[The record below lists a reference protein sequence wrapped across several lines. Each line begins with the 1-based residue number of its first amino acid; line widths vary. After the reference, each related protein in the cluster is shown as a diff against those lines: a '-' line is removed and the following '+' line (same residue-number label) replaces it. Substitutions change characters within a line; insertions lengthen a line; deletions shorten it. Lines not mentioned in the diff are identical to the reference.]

1 MDRLEQI
8 EKIVSSDTLQGS
20 DTLCHLLRYL
30 VEHST
35 DDNPRGVKEYQIAT
49 EALGR
54 GSDFDPRIDSTVRV
68 AVARL
73 RTKLDEY
80 YSRQGVHD
88 PIRIEI
94 PKGSYRA
101 LFHDRR
107 RRKGGSTEAGNGA
120 ASVSRFENGS
130 EASFGYAMPAR
141 TRVLVAVASVAL
153 VLMAAFL
160 GWAVAQSRIV
170 SEPADASAPPTPAA
184 LRQFWESFLNTTQN
198 PIVIYSNAQFVGRA
212 HSTGLRYFN
221 AAADSGSE
229 IVDTYTG
236 VGEVVA
242 VHSLGRLFWRHGRD
256 IDIKRSGLLG
266 WDAAKN
272 ASLIF
277 VGGPFENVSV
287 RELRKLRDES
297 GFVFEP
303 VKDPSKEYG
312 SVLVNRHPAPG
323 EQAAF
328 NASKGKQGQR
338 DYALIQMAGGF
349 APGRR
354 ILILAGISTQ
364 GTEGAVD
371 FVCRA
376 NKVEE
381 LLSRL
386 GIGPN
391 DPVEAFEC
399 VLEIDISGGVPLD
412 SRIVAV
418 RNRVHSLPGA
428 ENARGA
434 NGDSQ
439 P

>member
-1 MDRLEQI
+1 MDRLEHI
-8 EKIVSSDTLQGS
+8 EKIVSSETLHGS
-20 DTLCHLLRYL
+20 DTLCNLLRYL

-35 DDNPRGVKEYQIAT
+35 EDNPRGVKEYQIAT

-54 GSDFDPRIDSTVRV
+54 SSDFDPRIDSTVRV

-80 YSRQGVHD
+80 YTHQGIHD
-88 PIRIEI
+88 PVRIEI

-107 RRKGGSTEAGNGA
+107 RRKGGAAETGNGH
-120 ASVSRFENGS
+120 ASVSRPES
-130 EASFGYAMPAR
+130 EASFGYSMPWR
-141 TRVLVAVASVAL
+141 TRTLIAVAGAAVAF
-153 VLMAAFL
+153 VAALL
-160 GWAVAQSRIV
+160 GWTARSHRA
-170 SEPADASAPPTPAA
+170 PGASASVTITQTAAA
-184 LRQFWESFLNTTQN
+184 LTQFWAGFVATPEN
-198 PIVIYSNAQFVGRA
+198 PVVVYSNAQFVGRA
-212 HSTGLRYFN
+212 HSTGLRYFDP
-221 AAADSGSE
+221 ATDSAGD

-242 VHSLGRLFWRHGRD
+242 VHALGRLFWRLGRD
-256 IDIKRSGLLG
+256 IDVKRSGLLA

-287 RELRKLRDES
+287 RELRKLREES
-297 GFVFEP
+297 EFVFEP
-303 VKDPSKEYG
+303 VKDPSRDYG
-312 SVLVNRHPAPG
+312 SMLVNRRPAAG
-323 EQAAF
+323 EQAAY
-328 NASKGKQGQR
+328 NATRGTQGQR

-381 LLSRL
+381 LLAKL
-386 GIGPN
+386 EIGPE

-418 RNRVHSLPGA
+418 RNRAQSLPGA
-428 ENARGA
+428 GNARE
-434 NGDSQ
+434 
-439 P
+439 